1 MSNKQQEIIYA
12 NLEQDINGQVFV
24 KGSLA
29 KLDALDGI
37 RSMQNYMEEMSDI
50 LVPKG

>member
-1 MSNKQQEIIYA
+1 MSGEKKEIIYT
-12 NLEQDINGQVFV
+12 NLEQDINGQVFL

-37 RSMQNYMEEMSDI
+37 KSMQNYIEKMSDL